1 MGILVVNDRNL
12 QVWPLKLLVPPLVLK
27 FQPQSRDLNLN
38 FDVETT
44 SRHGDDVRHS
54 QCIDLGLAFSFCFT
68 ENDAHVSKLRT
79 LHIPMGQN
87 D

>member
-27 FQPQSRDLNLN
+27 FQPQSGDLNLN

-44 SRHGDDVRHS
+44 ARHGDDVGHS
-54 QCIDLGLAFSFCFT
+54 Q
-68 ENDAHVSKLRT
+68 
-79 LHIPMGQN
+79 
-87 D
+87 